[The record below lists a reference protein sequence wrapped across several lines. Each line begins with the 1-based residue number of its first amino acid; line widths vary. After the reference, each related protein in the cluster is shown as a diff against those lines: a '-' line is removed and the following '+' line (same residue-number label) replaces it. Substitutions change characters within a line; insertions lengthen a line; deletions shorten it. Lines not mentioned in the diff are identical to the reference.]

1 MQVAKPVGR
10 SASVKKYDIL
20 SALAAMGLS
29 QDKHAQRQVLR
40 LMALITTRYNWQR
53 DELTIGQAEIA
64 KIWNCDTRTV
74 KREMS
79 KFRAQGW
86 LVEKR
91 GAARGRVAMHG
102 LCIEKIMQDS
112 EPVWANIGPD
122 FVARASEKVAPAPEP
137 ASNVV
142 SFSPSRVQEPVED
155 GSLWSAVCKAFF
167 DEDPAS
173 FAAWLARLDPVGRE
187 EDKFVISAP
196 TRFHANYVESH
207 FGDRLLRQMRAVD
220 PGIRSVRIIN

>member
-10 SASVKKYDIL
+10 LASVKKYDIL
-20 SALAAMGLS
+20 SALAAFGLS
-29 QDKHAQRQVLR
+29 QDKHTQRQVLR

-53 DELTIGQAEIA
+53 DELTIGQTDIA
-64 KIWNCDTRTV
+64 KLWDCDTRTV

-79 KFRAQGW
+79 KFRALGW

-91 GAARGRVAMHG
+91 AAARGRVAMHG

-122 FVARASEKVAPAPEP
+122 FVARSEEKIAPAPDV
-137 ASNVV
+137 SGNVV
-142 SFSPSRVQEPVED
+142 KFAPQGIAEPLND
-155 GSLWSAVCKAFF
+155 GSLWSTVCKAFF
-167 DEDPAS
+167 EDDPAS

-187 EDKFVISAP
+187 ADMFVISAP
-196 TRFHANYVESH
+196 TKFHANYVESH
-207 FGDRLLRQMRAVD
+207 FGDRLLRQMRQADPAV
-220 PGIRSVRIIN
+220 RSLRIIH